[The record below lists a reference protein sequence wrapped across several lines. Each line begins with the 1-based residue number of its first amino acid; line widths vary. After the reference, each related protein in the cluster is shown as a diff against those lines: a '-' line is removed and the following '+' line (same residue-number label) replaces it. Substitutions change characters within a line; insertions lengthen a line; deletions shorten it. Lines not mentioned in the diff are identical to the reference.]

1 MCILVKK
8 STEMGRGH
16 VINSS
21 LCREKW
27 IALRPLLHTKPIGV
41 QESVSNVIEQEREG
55 ESTQAAGF
63 WMYCRT
69 LEDVP

>member
-1 MCILVKK
+1 MLVKK

-16 VINSS
+16 VMSSS

-27 IALRPLLHTKPIGV
+27 IALHPLLHAKPMGV
-41 QESVSNVIEQEREG
+41 LERVSNVIEQERER